1 VRRKRDAHAENGT
14 VTGLSRDLTAG
25 MMQVMTDTTT
35 TAPNSC
41 LACRGRGWKLV
52 LLRRSPA
59 NAGVTA
65 DRSTTSRRR
74 ATCLACQG
82 TGRAATE

>member
-1 VRRKRDAHAENGT
+1 
-14 VTGLSRDLTAG
+14 
-25 MMQVMTDTTT
+25 MMQVMTDTPT
-35 TAPNSC
+35 TATDFCP
-41 LACRGRGWKLV
+41 ACRGKGTKLA

-59 NAGVTA
+59 NAVVTA
-65 DRSTTSRRR
+65 DRSLSFRRR